1 MPGRGISILA
11 SGARLLPQV
20 KKPLRKVS
28 FKEKMFWTGLI
39 VIVYLVMAEIPLYGV
54 GSLAGDPFAMM
65 RVIFASRRGTLME
78 LGIGPIVTAGL
89 ILQMLAGSRI
99 INIDFSKPEDRSTFT
114 AANKVFAIIVTA
126 FEAGVFI
133 IGGVYGPLDTMIC
146 ILVFIQ
152 LLLAG
157 IMVILLD
164 ELIQKGWGLG
174 SGISLFIAAGVC
186 QQIFWQCFS
195 PLPAGD
201 GFLFG
206 ALLAFG
212 QSIASGEIAASFF
225 RGGGLPDLVGFTSTV
240 ILFVVIV
247 YLQGLR
253 VDIPVTHARFRGYR
267 GTYPV
272 KFFYVSNIP
281 VILAAALFADVY
293 FLASILSSNAPGTF
307 MSNIMGTF
315 DVNSQPIGGLAYYL
329 TAPRSN
335 PTVAADPVR
344 AAVYALAMIAVCI
357 IFSKTWV
364 EVGGLGSKKVAK
376 QLISSGM
383 QIPGFRRAER
393 PIREVLDRYIPIVTI
408 LGGATVGVIAAVA
421 DFTSVFGS
429 GIGVLLTTGILWQ
442 YYQLLAKERIEEM
455 YPGLSKLIGRT

>member
-11 SGARLLPQV
+11 AGARILPQV

-28 FKEKMFWTGLI
+28 FKEKLFWTGLV
-39 VIVYLVMAEIPLYGV
+39 VIIYLIMAEIPLYGV
-54 GSLAGDPFAMM
+54 GGLGSDPFAMM

-89 ILQMLAGSRI
+89 ILQMLAGSRL

-114 AANKVFAIIVTA
+114 AANKVFAIIMTA

-133 IGGVYGPLDTMIC
+133 IGGVYGRLDPMTSALI
-146 ILVFIQ
+146 FIQ

-186 QQIFWQCFS
+186 QQMFWQCVS

-212 QSIASGEIAASFF
+212 QSIAAGDVTASIF
-225 RGGGLPDLVGFTSTV
+225 RGGSLPDMVGFIST
-240 ILFVVIV
+240 IIIFVVIV
-247 YLQGLR
+247 YLEGLR
-253 VDIPVTHARFRGYR
+253 VDIPVSHARFRGYR

-281 VILAAALFADVY
+281 VILASALFADVY
-293 FLASILSSNAPGTF
+293 FAASILSANASGSF
-307 MSNIMGTF
+307 LSNIVGTF
-315 DVNSQPIGGLAYYL
+315 DVNNQPIGGLAYYL
-329 TAPRSN
+329 TSPRSI
-335 PTVAADPVR
+335 PMVAADPLR
-344 AAVYALAMIAVCI
+344 AAVYAIAMIAVCML
-357 IFSKTWV
+357 FSITWV

-393 PIREVLDRYIPIVTI
+393 PIRDVLDRYIPTVTV

-421 DFTSVFGS
+421 DFVNTFGT
-429 GIGVLLTTGILWQ
+429 GIGILLTTGIIWQ
-442 YYQLLAKERIEEM
+442 YYQLLARERIEEM

>member
-1 MPGRGISILA
+1 MPSRGLSILA
-11 SGARLLPQV
+11 SAARILPEI
-20 KKPLRKVS
+20 KKPIRKVS
-28 FKEKMFWTGLI
+28 FKEKIFWTGLI
-39 VIVYLVMAEIPLYGV
+39 VIIYLVMAEIPLYGV
-54 GSLAGDPFAMM
+54 GGLGADPFAMM

-89 ILQMLAGSRI
+89 ILQMLAGSKL
-99 INIDFSKPEDRSTFT
+99 INIDFSKTEDRSTFT
-114 AANKVFAIIVTA
+114 AANKVFAIIMTA
-126 FEAGVFI
+126 FEAGAFL
-133 IGGVYGPLDTMIC
+133 IGGVYGPLPTMVS

-152 LLLAG
+152 LLVAG
-157 IMVILLD
+157 ILVLLLD

-186 QQIFWQCFS
+186 QQIFWSCFS

-201 GFLFG
+201 GFLLG

-225 RGGGLPDLVGFTSTV
+225 RGGSLPDLVGFIST
-240 ILFVVIV
+240 IIIFVVIV
-247 YLQGLR
+247 YLEGLR
-253 VDIPVTHARFRGYR
+253 VDIPVSHAKFRGYR

-293 FLASILSSNAPGTF
+293 FAATILSTRMSGSF
-307 MSNIMGTF
+307 LSNIVGTF
-315 DVNSQPIGGLAYYL
+315 DVNGQPMGGLAYYL
-329 TAPRSN
+329 TSPRSI
-335 PTVAADPVR
+335 PMVTADPVR
-344 AAVYALAMIAVCI
+344 AGVYALIMIAVCVL
-357 IFSKTWV
+357 FSITWV

-376 QLISSGM
+376 QLMSSGM

-393 PIREVLDRYIPIVTI
+393 PIREVLDRYIPIVTV
-408 LGGATVGVIAAVA
+408 LGGATVGLIAAVA
-421 DFTSVFGS
+421 DFANVFGS
-429 GIGVLLTTGILWQ
+429 GIGILLTTGIIWQ